1 MHKRNK
7 ANKLIYY
14 GIVLILVL
22 LMVLSGLQI
31 LESTFLK
38 SEEPAAQPVHSKT
51 IERNGIDYF
60 PRQDI
65 TVLMV
70 LGIDKAGPVGESGSY
85 NNDGAND
92 VVMLMIFDEKAE
104 EYSILYLNRDTML
117 QMPVIGLGGKYAGTA
132 YGQLALAHSYGTG
145 LEDSCENTKKTVS
158 DFLYGLKI
166 DYYVSLNLDAI
177 GILNDAVGGVTVEVV
192 DDFSQVEPS
201 LTMGT
206 HTLNKDQA
214 LKFIQSRIG
223 VGDHLNV
230 SRNRRQKDYMIA
242 FSDAF
247 QKKMET
253 SASFAMG
260 VFQDI
265 SPYIVTDCSGNVM
278 SSMMSRYGTYTLK
291 EIVTPEGENLRGKEY
306 MEFYVDEEKLDE
318 LILRLF
324 YSPKE

>member
-22 LMVLSGLQI
+22 MMVLSGLQI

-38 SEEPAAQPVHSKT
+38 SEESAAQPIHSKT
-51 IERNGIDYF
+51 IERDGIEYF

-70 LGIDKAGPVGESGSY
+70 LGIDKAGPVEHSGSY

-92 VVMLMIFDEKAE
+92 VVMLMILDEKTE
-104 EYSILYLNRDTML
+104 EYSVLYLNRDTML
-117 QMPVIGLGGKYAGTA
+117 QMPVLGIGGKYAGTA
-132 YGQLALAHSYGTG
+132 YGQLALAHSYGSG

-158 DFLYGLKI
+158 DFLYGLHI

-177 GILNDAVGGVTVEVV
+177 GILNDSVGGVTVEVV
-192 DDFSQVEPS
+192 DDFSQVDPT

-206 HTLNKDQA
+206 HTLNSEQA
-214 LKFIQSRIG
+214 LHFIQSRIG
-223 VGDHLNV
+223 VGDHLNI

-247 QKKMET
+247 QAKMES
-253 SASFAMG
+253 SATFAMS
-260 VFQDI
+260 VYQDI
-265 SPYIVTDCSGNVM
+265 SPYIVTDCSGNVLT
-278 SSMMSRYGTYTLK
+278 SMMSRYGMYELK
-291 EIVTPEGENLRGKEY
+291 EIVTPEGENIMGKEY